1 MLGKAAPIQCWWFV
15 RADGESKF
23 RIMLSNIEGD
33 PATSTHSISGARRK
47 IVRLISTRVDGHPY
61 STRRGSAGTGHS
73 STMARV
79 SSYLRRGCVTL
90 FRDTAARSRLIYR
103 RVGGCEPSHTCVSWR
118 LVSYLMMAMRP
129 SSSVPRGVI
138 YSSMSSSWMRPV
150 PRGVIYSS

>member
-1 MLGKAAPIQCWWFV
+1 MLVKAAPSNVGGLRGQMAKSNFHIV
-15 RADGESKF
+15 
-23 RIMLSNIEGD
+23 LSNIEGAR
-33 PATSTHSISGARRK
+33 ATSTHSIRGARQT
-47 IVRLISTRVDGHPY
+47 IVRLISTLVDGHPY